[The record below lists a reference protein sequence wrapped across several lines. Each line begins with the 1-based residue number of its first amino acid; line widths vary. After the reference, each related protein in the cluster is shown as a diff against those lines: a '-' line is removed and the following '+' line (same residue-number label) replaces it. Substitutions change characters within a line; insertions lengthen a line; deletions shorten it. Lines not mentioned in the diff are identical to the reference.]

1 MIPAVFF
8 NAVRATFARHRMA
21 RRSVAE
27 GNEGRDMDRG
37 SRRERGLPASRQMP
51 ETGLRGDGPQQ
62 LLMGAGYAMVRPRK

>member
-27 GNEGRDMDRG
+27 GNEGQAVG
-37 SRRERGLPASRQMP
+37 QG
-51 ETGLRGDGPQQ
+51 
-62 LLMGAGYAMVRPRK
+62 